1 MLTKVQG
8 IFHNTTKAMR
18 VTLLILY
25 DVMAVLL
32 AEFLALWTRFEFH
45 FSQITPTYLENACKY
60 AAVNILITVAV
71 FAFLKLYSSLWQY
84 ASVQEMLNVF
94 VEYAAFLLHIVL
106 FLPVRTD
113 FFFSLLLSVCESCL
127 HLVCHVQ

>member
-60 AAVNILITVAV
+60 AAVNILITVAI
-71 FAFLKLYSSLWQY
+71 FTFLKRFGCKDAY
-84 ASVQEMLNVF
+84 
-94 VEYAAFLLHIVL
+94 
-106 FLPVRTD
+106 
-113 FFFSLLLSVCESCL
+113 FS
-127 HLVCHVQ
+127 

>member
-71 FAFLKLYSSLWQY
+71 FAFLKLYSSLLIICR
-84 ASVQEMLNVF
+84 SVFDFSKDN
-94 VEYAAFLLHIVL
+94 AFCLRYKILPSKFWPFCFFKLIMDLLPL
-106 FLPVRTD
+106 FI
-113 FFFSLLLSVCESCL
+113 
-127 HLVCHVQ
+127 